1 MDFQI
6 REPLHPLLG
15 GLRHTNVMMETQAA
29 QEYVSLCLVHHSHSN
44 QFNAFTFV
52 VDLFVPV
59 CARVLAG
66 SNLFVCVRCV
76 TSPPSLSRYTGQQI
90 HAVNLVT
97 MWGEYLAFDTQ
108 QHGNGSTIA
117 RLLSGHNSS
126 QRIYRNDRHHIFR
139 QSIAPQSGR
148 RGGLRSREQDGGGGG
163 GAPAPMSG
171 RPLTGMACVS
181 NLGSYANWTGHVLAG
196 SNTYGFGR
204 LSWDPTQSAE
214 AINREWAAMTFPLV
228 VPPAPIRAP
237 LSPVPSLPSLPSL
250 SPLHSAVDTV
260 TDILQRS
267 RSIYEGYTSP
277 LGIGFIVFGGCV

>member
-1 MDFQI
+1 MS
-6 REPLHPLLG
+6 
-15 GLRHTNVMMETQAA
+15 
-29 QEYVSLCLVHHSHSN
+29 SLCT
-44 QFNAFTFV
+44 TF
-52 VDLFVPV
+52 
-59 CARVLAG
+59 
-66 SNLFVCVRCV
+66 
-76 TSPPSLSRYTGQQI
+76 PPSLSRYTGQQI

-126 QRIYRNDRHHIFR
+126 HHRNDRHPNGTSS
-139 QSIAPQSGR
+139 QSISPQSGH
-148 RGGLRSREQDGGGGG
+148 RGGLRSREREGGGGGGGGG
-163 GAPAPMSG
+163 GAPVPMSG

-214 AINREWAAMTFPLV
+214 SINREWAAMTFPLV
-228 VPPAPIRAP
+228 VPLVVPPVPESPPAP
-237 LSPVPSLPSLPSL
+237 
-250 SPLHSAVDTV
+250 SAVDTVDTV

-267 RSIYEGYTSP
+267 RGIYEGYTSP
-277 LGIGFIVFGGCV
+277 LGIGFIVFGGYDILSLSV